1 MKVER
6 ELSNIP
12 RFQRQIA
19 RPSLEYLAA
28 KTDLSKKEART
39 RFALSAVKDNGYSQ
53 SAVARFLGVHQSTV
67 CKWVGSD

>member
-6 ELSNIP
+6 ELSNVP

-39 RFALSAVKDNGYSQ
+39 RFVLSAVKDNGYSQ
-53 SAVARFLGVHQSTV
+53 STVARFLGVHQSTV